1 MDLKITRNYSIYQKT
16 VNSGKGAD
24 KNIPSPVPAEG
35 KLRSDEICISS
46 DGVKKQEAAR
56 MAAGIASTMREGAST
71 ERIAQLK
78 QQVAAGTY
86 QVPAELVA
94 RRLANGL

>member
-1 MDLKITRNYSIYQKT
+1 
-16 VNSGKGAD
+16 
-24 KNIPSPVPAEG
+24 
-35 KLRSDEICISS
+35 
-46 DGVKKQEAAR
+46 
-56 MAAGIASTMREGAST
+56 MAAGIASTMREGASP